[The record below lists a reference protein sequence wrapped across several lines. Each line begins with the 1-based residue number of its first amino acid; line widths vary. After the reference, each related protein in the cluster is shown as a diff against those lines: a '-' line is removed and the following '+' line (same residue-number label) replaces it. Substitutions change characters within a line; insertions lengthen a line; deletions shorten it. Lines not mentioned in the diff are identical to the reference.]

1 MMHFLSNQH
10 GYAKEKTV
18 TSSVNSSSKAHQ
30 LFLIVFKMV
39 KLFELSWISGYY
51 QSNA

>member
-18 TSSVNSSSKAHQ
+18 TSSVNSSSKARQ
-30 LFLIVFKMV
+30 LFIVI
-39 KLFELSWISGYY
+39 LFLKW
-51 QSNA
+51 